1 MTTHEQEEEYLGEE
15 FDQAPKV
22 EPNDECNGRQMR
34 RTDEGDRLFDGYCSL
49 PAGWGVVEG
58 GEEGRRCKLHGG
70 TPSGGAP
77 VNNQNATKHGLKAD
91 PHHYYQSLPPE
102 GKAYVERLAESVEDR
117 IQEEKG
123 SLDYMDR
130 LLSRQVA
137 IQLHIASRASSY
149 IKEESGLSQ
158 EVNEREE
165 SAPLIEEAR
174 QYVDAIFRDLNSLGV
189 FDDTSESDS
198 EDADSWRG
206 FIEDGEAFESA

>member
-1 MTTHEQEEEYLGEE
+1 MTAHEKEEEYLGQE

-22 EPNDECNGRQMR
+22 EPGDECNGRKMR
-34 RTDEGDRLFDGYCSL
+34 RTDDGDRLFDGYCSL

-58 GEEGRRCKLHGG
+58 GEKGRRCKLHGG

-91 PHHYYQSLPPE
+91 PHSYYESLPPE
-102 GKAYVERLAESVEDR
+102 GKAYVEKLARAIEDR
-117 IQEEKG
+117 VREDERA
-123 SLDYMDR
+123 LDYMDR

-149 IKEESGLSQ
+149 IKEESGLAQ

-165 SAPLIEEAR
+165 SAPLLEESR
-174 QYVDAIFRDLNSLGV
+174 QYVDAIFKDLGNLGV
-189 FDDTSESDS
+189 FDDPKQSESES
-198 EDADSWRG
+198 AESWRS
-206 FIEDGEAFESA
+206 FMES